1 MPSSPVIDPNP
12 GTKDHPE
19 AVDCRLGQSGKVWF
33 LAGTTLAQS
42 YPVAYRSCTVP
53 TGVALFFPVIDTWID
68 NLNCPNLP
76 QVPRPGVSCVRRF
89 GSRPTRSFLV
99 P

>member
-68 NLNCPNLP
+68 NLN
-76 QVPRPGVSCVRRF
+76 RVRLSWSDYAAW
-89 GSRPTRSFLV
+89 GMVESA
-99 P
+99 